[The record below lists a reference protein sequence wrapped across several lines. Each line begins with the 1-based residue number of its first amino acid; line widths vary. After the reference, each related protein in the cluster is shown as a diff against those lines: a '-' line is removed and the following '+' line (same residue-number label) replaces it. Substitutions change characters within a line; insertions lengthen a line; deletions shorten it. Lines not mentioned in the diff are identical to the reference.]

1 MIEVERRKPLARTTL
16 WSAVVAGVTAMVVFV
31 IVAYGVT
38 HGSAWTSAD
47 LRDFAARRGTVT
59 PMRERLCVIV
69 SLVGSPAAMTV
80 LAVLGAM
87 WLGWQRR
94 LLLFV
99 TWITAFAG
107 ASVLVVVLKRT
118 IHRARPDGAELFL
131 NGVSLSFPSGH
142 AVGSV
147 VGFGMLTYLLSL
159 YWTKSNMQRACL
171 AVIAS
176 SVVGA
181 VAYSRLCLG
190 VHYLGDVIAGLAL
203 GAAWLVICVLTTECA
218 YHWRANSTA

>member
-1 MIEVERRKPLARTTL
+1 MVGVAALVTF
-16 WSAVVAGVTAMVVFV
+16 VV
-31 IVAYGVT
+31 IAYGVT
-38 HGSAWTSAD
+38 HGNALTGVD
-47 LRDFAARRGTVT
+47 LRAFAGRQSMVT
-59 PMRERLCVIV
+59 AEGQRVCVIV

-99 TWITAFAG
+99 SWVTAFAG
-107 ASVLVVVLKRT
+107 ASMFVVVLKRT
-118 IHRARPDGAELFL
+118 IHRARPGGAELFL
-131 NGVSLSFPSGH
+131 NGASLSFPSGH

-159 YWTKSNMQRACL
+159 YWAERNMQRVCL

-176 SVVGA
+176 GLVGA

-190 VHYLGDVIAGLAL
+190 VHYLHDVIAGLAL
-203 GAAWLVICVLTTECA
+203 GVAWLIICLLTTECA
-218 YHWRANSTA
+218 YRWRASNTA